1 MVASPA
7 SATEVAKVGNNQS
20 IQDEG
25 SAHPYSG
32 DVRTPPSDP
41 VSAPACRAGALPTE
55 LIARLNAFLAA
66 VMIGEPIGD
75 YHADKSRISCSSVKD
90 FLKGPDYFYA
100 RHIEQSLPSPES
112 SSLSHGQ
119 LLHTWLETGDDSLSF
134 VACPPAET
142 LTATGAIGQKAKKWA
157 AENCPDAELVSPKER
172 EQLRREVEKLLANR
186 AFCEW
191 REKIVLCEASVRFE
205 TAEGD
210 RLRCRA
216 DAMCEDTWL
225 DLKTTREQDILGG
238 FWRSVRD
245 FGYDI
250 QDAFYQMGMEACG
263 LEPKPLVFI
272 VVSTTAQHQTQCLTL
287 PQDIVAS
294 AKARL
299 LSALADLRLRKEL
312 DWWLPDSTNET
323 VELSYPD
330 FARR

>member
-1 MVASPA
+1 
-7 SATEVAKVGNNQS
+7 
-20 IQDEG
+20 
-25 SAHPYSG
+25 
-32 DVRTPPSDP
+32 
-41 VSAPACRAGALPTE
+41 
-55 LIARLNAFLAA
+55 
-66 VMIGEPIGD
+66 MIGEPIGD

-100 RHIEQSLPSPES
+100 RHVEQSLPSPES

-119 LLHTWLETGDDSLSF
+119 LLHTWFETGDDSLSF

-210 RLRCRA
+210 LLRCRA